1 MKALAVWKDMAHR
14 LLDVLLPRTCPV
26 CGCALV
32 DGEQVMC
39 TGCLM
44 DLPRTNLHRT
54 PAATPVLKYTA
65 ACKIVRMASMFY
77 YNKAGGYAEML
88 KKSKYMGHPEID
100 RQLGAMFARE
110 LQREGFF
117 NDIDLLM
124 PVPMHRWKQWKRGF
138 NQAEEIALGIA
149 EVTGLPVGHQ
159 LVAVKRHKTQTRK
172 SATSRM
178 HLDEGIFAVRNADTL
193 RGRHLLLI
201 DDIITTGSTVIA
213 CSNVLR
219 RSQPGIRLS
228 LLSLALSGYS

>member
-159 LVAVKRHKTQTRK
+159 LVAVKRHKTDRK
-172 SATSRM
+172 S
-178 HLDEGIFAVRNADTL
+178 
-193 RGRHLLLI
+193 
-201 DDIITTGSTVIA
+201 TV
-213 CSNVLR
+213 
-219 RSQPGIRLS
+219 
-228 LLSLALSGYS
+228 

>member
-159 LVAVKRHKTQTRK
+159 LVAVKLHKTQTRK

-178 HLDEGIFAVRNADTL
+178 HLDEGIFAVRDADTL

-228 LLSLALSGYS
+228 LFSLALSGYS